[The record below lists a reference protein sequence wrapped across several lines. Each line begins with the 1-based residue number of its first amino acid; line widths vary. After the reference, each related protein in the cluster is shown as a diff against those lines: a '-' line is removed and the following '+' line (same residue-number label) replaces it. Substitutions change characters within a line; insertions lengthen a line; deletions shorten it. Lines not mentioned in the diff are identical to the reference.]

1 MLLGD
6 DIGSEVDAA
15 DVDAANDESHDD
27 ALNVASNAD
36 AFIDNACNVD
46 LNVASN
52 VDLNVASNVD
62 ASNVG
67 VLNVEALNAIAF
79 HVG

>member
-6 DIGSEVDAA
+6 DIGSEVDAS

-27 ALNVASNAD
+27 ALNVASKTDVFLDD
-36 AFIDNACNVD
+36 ALNVD

-52 VDLNVASNVD
+52 VDHSY
-62 ASNVG
+62 VG
-67 VLNVEALNAIAF
+67 HDSFIRMCAMTHSFVMHSMLT
-79 HVG
+79 